1 MEQKMDLTNI
11 PNSVAVTTVSQK
23 LKWTMPVIALML
35 AQETNGKFS
44 NPREGGNSTE
54 GFVGPS

>member
-1 MEQKMDLTNI
+1 MDLTNG